1 MEDMD
6 TRAKLQQAL
15 KDAMRQ
21 KDDLRKRTIRSALA
35 ALKLAEVE
43 AGGALDE
50 QAQWAVLQKE
60 IKMRREAIEGA
71 QKAGR
76 DDLIAE
82 AQAEIAVLQE
92 FLPPALD
99 DEALEALAREAIA
112 EVGAT
117 SMREMGKV
125 MAVLMPRV
133 QGRATGGQVS
143 QVVRRLLQQ
152 NG

>member
-1 MEDMD
+1 MD

>member
-1 MEDMD
+1 MKGMD
-6 TRAKLQQAL
+6 TKAQLQQAL

-21 KDDLRKRTIRSALA
+21 RDELRKRTIRSALA
-35 ALKLAEVE
+35 ALKMAEVE

-60 IKMRREAIEGA
+60 IKMRRETIEGA

-76 DDLIAE
+76 DDLVVE

-99 DEALEALAREAIA
+99 EAALEAMAREAIA

-143 QVVRRLLQQ
+143 QVVRRLLQ